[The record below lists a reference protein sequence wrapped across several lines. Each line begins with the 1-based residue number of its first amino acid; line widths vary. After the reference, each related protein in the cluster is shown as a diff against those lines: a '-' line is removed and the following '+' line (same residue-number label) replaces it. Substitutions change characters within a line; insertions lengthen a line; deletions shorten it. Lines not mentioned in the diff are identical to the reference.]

1 MSLNPYLIFNDD
13 CLEAFE
19 FYRSIF
25 GGEFQTVM
33 TFRDGPEDLEVA
45 EEDLDRIM
53 HVSLPIGSSV
63 LMGSDTCSS
72 FGPPRVP
79 GNNFSLCYTA
89 DSRPKAEEIF
99 DKLSTGG
106 KVIMPMDDMFWG
118 SYYGKCI
125 DKFGITWD
133 ILAEHTQQ

>member
-1 MSLNPYLIFNDD
+1 MTLNPYLTFNDN
-13 CLEAFE
+13 CREAFE

-25 GGEFQTVM
+25 GGEFINIS
-33 TFRDGPEDLEVA
+33 TFREGPKEMGID

-72 FGPPRVP
+72 FGPPRVA
-79 GNNFSLCYTA
+79 GNNFSLCFEA
-89 DSRPKAEEIF
+89 DSRLHADEVF
-99 DKLSTGG
+99 DKLSNGG
-106 KVIMPMDDMFWG
+106 KTIMPMGDVFWG
-118 SYYGKCI
+118 SYYGKCT

-133 ILAEHTQQ
+133 ILAEHAQE

>member
-1 MSLNPYLIFNDD
+1 MALNPYLTFNDN
-13 CLEAFE
+13 CREAFE

-25 GGEFQTVM
+25 HGEFM
-33 TFRDGPEDLEVA
+33 NISTFREAPEDLGVA

-72 FGPPRVP
+72 FGPPRVA
-79 GNNFSLCYTA
+79 GNNFSLCFGA
-89 DSRPKAEEIF
+89 DSRLHADEVF
-99 DKLSTGG
+99 DKLSDGG
-106 KVIMPMDDMFWG
+106 KIVMPMGDVFWG
-118 SYYGKCI
+118 SYYGKCT

-133 ILAEHTQQ
+133 ILAEHSQE